1 MNILIRY
8 AVTVLVLCLLGWT
21 VCRFFSRHHRQ
32 VVHETVSLVAKI
44 LLLVAAFVLLRAAWQ
59 G

>member
-1 MNILIRY
+1 MNILTRY
-8 AVTVLVLCLLGWT
+8 AITGLVLCLLGWT

-32 VVHETVSLVAKI
+32 AVHETVSLVAKI
-44 LLLVAAFVLLRAAWQ
+44 LLLIAAFVLLRAAWQ

>member
-1 MNILIRY
+1 MNILTRY

-21 VCRFFSRHHRQ
+21 VCRFFSRRQ

-44 LLLVAAFVLLRAAWQ
+44 LLLIAAFVLLRAAWQ

>member
-1 MNILIRY
+1 MNILTRY

-21 VCRFFSRHHRQ
+21 VCRFFNHRHRQ

-59 G
+59 S

>member
-1 MNILIRY
+1 MNILTRY

-21 VCRFFSRHHRQ
+21 VCRFFSRRQ